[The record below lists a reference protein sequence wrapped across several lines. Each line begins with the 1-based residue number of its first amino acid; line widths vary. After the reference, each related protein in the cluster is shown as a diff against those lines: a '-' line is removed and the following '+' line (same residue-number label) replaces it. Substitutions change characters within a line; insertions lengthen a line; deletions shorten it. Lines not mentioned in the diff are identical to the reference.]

1 MSDTMN
7 PYEEFI
13 FKSRYAR
20 WLEDC
25 ERREDWC
32 ETVDRYLNFFE
43 YRYPKQVKPIREE
56 LFKAIWGK
64 WVMPSMRA
72 LMTADEDP
80 EKGGA
85 LSRDN
90 VAGYNCAYHAID
102 SLRSF
107 DETLYLLLCGTG
119 VGFSVERDAI
129 ANLPVV
135 ADEFHKSDIVI
146 QVADSKIGW
155 CRALK
160 ETIALVFSGQLPSH
174 DFSKVRPAGTPLK
187 TFGGRAS
194 GPAPLEKMLKDVTA
208 IIKGARGRRL
218 TSIECHDI
226 VCHIASCVVVGG
238 VRRSALISLSN
249 LSDQRMA
256 KAKSGQWW
264 EMDGQRAIANNSVVY
279 TDKPDVGAWMQEW
292 QNIYESKSGERG
304 VFNRDAVVNMMP
316 ERRDPNW
323 QWGCNPCSEINL
335 RGSRI
340 REDGSTAHGTGG
352 QLCNL
357 TEVIVRPDDT
367 PAMLGKK
374 IRIAAIL
381 GTLQATLTDFRY
393 LSSSWKKNCEEERLL
408 GVSLTGIF
416 DNEWLRSASASQLQT
431 LRDVAICQNKEWS
444 KKLGINQAA
453 AVTCIKPSGTVSQF
467 TDTSSGIHPR
477 YAKTYWRRVRQDKK
491 DPISDALIEAGIPH
505 VTDPYNADAWSF
517 TFTREAPKS
526 AVCNDDITAIE
537 HLEVWKNFALNW
549 CEHKPSVT
557 ISVADGANSEWPGV
571 GAWMWDNFD
580 IASGLSFLPKEDE
593 SHTYVE
599 APYER
604 CTKADLKK
612 YPKVKPIDWDSVK
625 ESQDKETE
633 FACSA
638 GECAI

>member
-1 MSDTMN
+1 MSDTMGS
-7 PYEEFI
+7 YEELI
-13 FKSRYAR
+13 YKSRYAR

-32 ETVDRYLNFFE
+32 ETVDRYLDFFE
-43 YRYPKQVKPIREE
+43 ARYPKQVKPVREE
-56 LFKAIWGK
+56 LFRAIWGK

-72 LMTADEDP
+72 LMTSGPALERDEV
-80 EKGGA
+80 
-85 LSRDN
+85 S
-90 VAGYNCAYHAID
+90 GYNCAYLAVD
-102 SLRSF
+102 SLRAF
-107 DETLYLLLCGTG
+107 DETAYLLLNGTG
-119 VGFSVERDAI
+119 VGFSVERNEI

-135 ADEFHKSDIVI
+135 AEEFYKSDVTIV
-146 QVADSKIGW
+146 VADSKIGW
-155 CRALK
+155 CKALK
-160 ETIALVFSGQLPSH
+160 EVVALAFSGQIPTI
-174 DFSKVRPAGTPLK
+174 DTSKVRPAGAPLK

-194 GPAPLEKMLKDVTA
+194 GPAPLEKMLSNVIA
-208 IIKGARGRRL
+208 IIKGAAGRRL

-226 VCHIASCVVVGG
+226 QCSIAEAVICGG
-238 VRRSALISLSN
+238 VRRSAMISLSN
-249 LSDQRMA
+249 LSDGRMA
-256 KAKSGQWW
+256 KAKSGMWW
-264 EMDGQRAIANNSVVY
+264 EMNGQRALANNSVVY
-279 TDKPDVGAWMQEW
+279 TDKPDVGAFMQEW
-292 QNIYESKSGERG
+292 QTIYESKSGERG
-304 VFNRDAVVNMMP
+304 IFNRQAAVNMMP
-316 ERRDPNW
+316 ERRDSDHSF
-323 QWGCNPCSEINL
+323 GCNPCSEIVL
-335 RGSRI
+335 RSKG
-340 REDGSTAHGTGG
+340 
-352 QLCNL
+352 LCNL
-357 TEVIVRPDDT
+357 SEVIVRPDDT

-393 LSSSWKKNCEEERLL
+393 LSSGWKRNAEEERLL

-453 AVTCIKPSGTVSQF
+453 AVTCVKPSGTVSQF

-505 VTDPYNADAWSF
+505 VTDPYNSEAWSF
-517 TFTREAPKS
+517 TFTREAPKG
-526 AVCNDDITAIE
+526 AICNDDITAIE
-537 HLEVWKNFALNW
+537 HLEIWKNFALNW

-557 ISVADGANSEWPGV
+557 ISVAEHEWPGV
-571 GAWMWDNFD
+571 GAWMWENFD

>member
-1 MSDTMN
+1 MSDIMP

-20 WLEDC
+20 WMPEL

-32 ETVDRYLNFFE
+32 ETVDRYLDFFE
-43 YRYPKQVKPIREE
+43 EKYPKHVKPIRDE

-72 LMTADEDP
+72 LMTAGP
-80 EKGGA
+80 A
-85 LSRDN
+85 LERDN

-174 DFSKVRPAGTPLK
+174 DFSRVRGAGEPLK
-187 TFGGRAS
+187 IFGGRAS
-194 GPAPLEKMLKDVTA
+194 GPAPLEKMLKDITA

-226 VCHIASCVVVGG
+226 TCHTASAVVVGG
-238 VRRSALISLSN
+238 VRRAALLSLSN

-264 EMDGQRAIANNSVVY
+264 EMDGQRAIANNSVAY
-279 TDKPDVGAWMQEW
+279 TDKPEVGAWMQEW

-304 VFNRDAVVNMMP
+304 VYNRQAVVNMMP

-374 IRIAAIL
+374 IFYASVL

-393 LSSSWKKNCEEERLL
+393 LSSSWRNNCEDERLL
-408 GVSLTGIF
+408 GVSLTGIT

-431 LRDVAICQNKEWS
+431 LRDVAVNTNKEWA
-444 KKLGINQAA
+444 KKLGINQAS
-453 AVTCIKPSGTVSQF
+453 AVTCVKPSGTVSQL
-467 TDTSSGIHPR
+467 TNTSSGIHPR

-491 DPISDALIEAGIPH
+491 DPISDALIEAGVPY
-505 VTDPYNADAWSF
+505 VTDPYNSDAWSF
-517 TFTREAPKS
+517 KFAMEAPKG
-526 AVCNDDITAIE
+526 AICNDDITAVD
-537 HLEVWKNFALNW
+537 HLELWKNFALNW
-549 CEHKPSVT
+549 AEHKPSVT
-557 ISVADGANSEWPGV
+557 ISISDGVNSEWPGV
-571 GAWMWDNFD
+571 GAWMWENFD

-604 CTKADLKK
+604 CTKEDLKK
-612 YPKVKPIDWDSVK
+612 YPKIKKIDWDSIK
-625 ESQDKETE
+625 ESQDKEME
-633 FACSA
+633 YACSA
-638 GECAI
+638 GECEI

>member
-1 MSDTMN
+1 MSDTMGS
-7 PYEEFI
+7 YEELI
-13 FKSRYAR
+13 YKSRYAR

-32 ETVDRYLNFFE
+32 ETVDRYLDFFE
-43 YRYPKQVKPIREE
+43 ARYPKQVKPVREE
-56 LFKAIWGK
+56 LFRAIWGK

-72 LMTADEDP
+72 LMTAGPALDRDEV
-80 EKGGA
+80 
-85 LSRDN
+85 S
-90 VAGYNCAYHAID
+90 GYNCAYLAVD
-102 SLRSF
+102 SLRAF
-107 DETLYLLLCGTG
+107 DETAYLLLNGTG
-119 VGFSVERDAI
+119 VGFSVERNEI

-135 ADEFHKSDIVI
+135 AEEFYKSDVTIV
-146 QVADSKIGW
+146 VADSKIGW
-155 CRALK
+155 CKALK
-160 ETIALVFSGQLPSH
+160 EVVALAFSGQIPTI
-174 DFSKVRPAGTPLK
+174 DTSKVRPAGAPLK

-194 GPAPLEKMLKDVTA
+194 GPAPLEKMLSNVIA
-208 IIKGARGRRL
+208 IIKGAAGRRL

-226 VCHIASCVVVGG
+226 QCSIAEAVICGG
-238 VRRSALISLSN
+238 VRRSAMISLSN
-249 LSDQRMA
+249 LSDGRMA
-256 KAKSGQWW
+256 KAKSGMWW
-264 EMDGQRAIANNSVVY
+264 EMNGQRALANNSVVY
-279 TDKPDVGAWMQEW
+279 TDKPDVGAFMQEW
-292 QNIYESKSGERG
+292 QTIYESKSGERG
-304 VFNRDAVVNMMP
+304 IFNRQAAVNMMP
-316 ERRDPNW
+316 ERRDSDHSF
-323 QWGCNPCSEINL
+323 GCNPCSEIVL
-335 RGSRI
+335 RSKG
-340 REDGSTAHGTGG
+340 
-352 QLCNL
+352 LCNL
-357 TEVIVRPDDT
+357 SEVIVRPDDT

-393 LSSSWKKNCEEERLL
+393 LSSGWKRNAEEERLL

-453 AVTCIKPSGTVSQF
+453 AVTCVKPSGTVSQF

-505 VTDPYNADAWSF
+505 VTDPYNSEAWSF
-517 TFTREAPKS
+517 TFTREAPKG
-526 AVCNDDITAIE
+526 AICNDDITAIE

-557 ISVADGANSEWPGV
+557 ISVAEHEWPGV
-571 GAWMWDNFD
+571 GAWMWENFD

>member
-431 LRDVAICQNKEWS
+431 LRDVAIDTNKEWA

-467 TDTSSGIHPR
+467 TNTSSGIHPR

-517 TFTREAPKS
+517 TFAMEAPKGS
-526 AVCNDDITAIE
+526 VCNDDITAIE

-557 ISVADGANSEWPGV
+557 ISVSDGVNSEWPAV